1 MLVRFLNFELV
12 QECYKTNNIDE
23 ADVKIEKL
31 LEWINIHITSYV
43 NYFGQELEK
52 EIATFQQF
60 KTQD

>member
-12 QECYKTNNIDE
+12 QECYKANNIDE

-43 NYFGQELEK
+43 NYFGQEL
-52 EIATFQQF
+52 AQLN
-60 KTQD
+60 

>member
-12 QECYKTNNIDE
+12 QECYKANNIDE

>member
-1 MLVRFLNFELV
+1 MLVRFLNFELI
-12 QECYKTNNIDE
+12 QDCYKVNNIDE